1 MTSHRRSGERYKTE
15 MKSPHSL
22 ASQQV
27 AVVAVALV
35 EKSRYHNDELR
46 LAILEQAKRHAKET
60 SY

>member
-1 MTSHRRSGERYKTE
+1 MASHRRSGERYKTE

-27 AVVAVALV
+27 AVVAVVLA
-35 EKSRYHNDELR
+35 EKSRRYSDEPMLV
-46 LAILEQAKRHAKET
+46 ILEQAKGHTIKA